1 MIRVMLVDDHPL
13 VLEGLRAMM
22 DAERDIQVVA
32 TTTDG
37 ERVLELVR
45 LHCPDVVVLDLELG
59 ATNGYEVLKKLRSE
73 QVQTRV
79 LVLTAYGDGES
90 MRAALEHQADGIA
103 LKTDAPARTVDA
115 LRAVHSGVLVFPQA
129 ARRWMRKAN
138 EKAIVG
144 PGSLSDREREV
155 WALLAAGL
163 LDGIARV
170 VPHDASWLSL
180 LNPESGRHLV
190 RALRGTALDPL
201 AMGRDVLSYDG
212 PAARAATP
220 STRGC
225 ACCSESRRTPVTT
238 SNSGVTS
245 CASALPKSFVSR

>member
-32 TTTDG
+32 TTTEG
-37 ERVLELVR
+37 ERVPELVR
-45 LHCPDVVVLDLELG
+45 LHRPDVVVLDLELG
-59 ATNGYEVLKKLRSE
+59 TTNGYEVLKKLRAE
-73 QVQTRV
+73 QAQIRV

-138 EKAIVG
+138 EKPIVG

-163 LDGIARV
+163 SNSVIATQLGVSASTVKFHTQNLFQKLGVNNRTAAAVEYEKQIPAAARV
-170 VPHDASWLSL
+170 R
-180 LNPESGRHLV
+180 EKLV
-190 RALRGTALDPL
+190 
-201 AMGRDVLSYDG
+201 
-212 PAARAATP
+212 
-220 STRGC
+220 
-225 ACCSESRRTPVTT
+225 
-238 SNSGVTS
+238 
-245 CASALPKSFVSR
+245 

>member
-22 DAERDIQVVA
+22 DAERDIQVIA
-32 TTTDG
+32 TTTEG
-37 ERVLELVR
+37 ERVPELVR
-45 LHCPDVVVLDLELG
+45 LHRPDVVVLDLELG
-59 ATNGYEVLKKLRSE
+59 TTNGYEVLKKLRAD
-73 QVQTRV
+73 QTQIRV

-129 ARRWMRKAN
+129 AKRWMRKTN
-138 EKAIVG
+138 ERAITG

-163 LDGIARV
+163 SNGVIAAQLGV
-170 VPHDASWLSL
+170 SASTVKFHTQNLFQKL
-180 LNPESGRHLV
+180 GVNNRTAAAVEYEKQNP
-190 RALRGTALDPL
+190 A
-201 AMGRDVLSYDG
+201 
-212 PAARAATP
+212 AARA
-220 STRGC
+220 REKLG
-225 ACCSESRRTPVTT
+225 
-238 SNSGVTS
+238 
-245 CASALPKSFVSR
+245 

>member
-32 TTTDG
+32 TTTEG
-37 ERVLELVR
+37 ERVPELVK
-45 LHCPDVVVLDLELG
+45 LHRPDVVVLDLELG
-59 ATNGYEVLKKLRSE
+59 TTNGYEVLKRLRSE
-73 QVQTRV
+73 QIQIRV

-129 ARRWMRKAN
+129 ARRWMRKPN
-138 EKAIVG
+138 ERAIAG
-144 PGSLSDREREV
+144 PGALSDREREV

-163 LDGIARV
+163 SNSVIAAQLGVSASTVKFHTQNLFQKLGVNNRTAAAVEYEKQIPAAARV
-170 VPHDASWLSL
+170 R
-180 LNPESGRHLV
+180 EKLV
-190 RALRGTALDPL
+190 
-201 AMGRDVLSYDG
+201 
-212 PAARAATP
+212 
-220 STRGC
+220 
-225 ACCSESRRTPVTT
+225 
-238 SNSGVTS
+238 
-245 CASALPKSFVSR
+245 